1 MGARLSCI
9 LSEHVKLLPS
19 KSRIVS
25 PKGHISL
32 TWASKV
38 NLMITLD
45 FGGGSVSLSW
55 TGALLNFCQRRV
67 VA

>member
-1 MGARLSCI
+1 M
-9 LSEHVKLLPS
+9 
-19 KSRIVS
+19 
-25 PKGHISL
+25 GHILL
-32 TWASKV
+32 TAASKV

-45 FGGGSVSLSW
+45 FAEGSVSLNE